1 MSVRDHRTGALRHHL
16 QKPRKGKSY
25 TGSAVRRARQGLRLR
40 APHRTLGS
48 CSRTRGTAGSLLQPA
63 TQPALAQRPSASVVD
78 MEVESLVSEQGV
90 RVIKLE
96 QVDALPGV
104 VMAASLHISVAVP
117 PVHRHDLPVAAP

>member
-1 MSVRDHRTGALRHHL
+1 MRVRDHRTGALRHHL
-16 QKPRKGKSY
+16 QKPRKGESY
-25 TGSAVRRARQGLRLR
+25 MGSVSGVPGRACASEPHTQLQALVHTQEAQLAACFSRQ
-40 APHRTLGS
+40 
-48 CSRTRGTAGSLLQPA
+48 
-63 TQPALAQRPSASVVD
+63 TQPALAQCPSASVVD
-78 MEVESLVSEQGV
+78 MEVERLVSEQGV